1 MLKDFNEIVD
11 LTTQEV
17 RTSLGEDGIINNIVK
32 IEFLFLL
39 YPYKRKRVTKLLRGR
54 TLQVESKKNP
64 SLSIGTNLNGT
75 NIEKYKH

>member
-54 TLQVESKKNP
+54 TLQVESKKT